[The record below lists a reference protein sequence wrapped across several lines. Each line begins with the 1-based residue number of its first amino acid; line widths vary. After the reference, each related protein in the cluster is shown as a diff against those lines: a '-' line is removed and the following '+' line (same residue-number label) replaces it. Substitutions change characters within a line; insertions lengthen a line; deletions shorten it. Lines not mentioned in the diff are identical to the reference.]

1 MTQNIKLEIG
11 IWDSIEFVEGAI
23 MDDAREETIEQ
34 VLDLFNEYKAL
45 RTAAAL
51 GALVAAYAEE
61 VEELY
66 KPEGAHQRLVAFMA
80 NIQGMQEA

>member
-11 IWDSIEFVEGAI
+11 IWDSIEFIEGAI
-23 MDDAREETIEQ
+23 QDDARDETIEQ
-34 VLDLFNEYKAL
+34 LMDLFNEYKAL

-66 KPEGAHQRLVAFMA
+66 HSEYAHQRLINFMTNLLA
-80 NIQGMQEA
+80 IQE

>member
-11 IWDSIEFVEGAI
+11 IWDSIEFIEGAI
-23 MDDAREETIEQ
+23 QDDAREETIEQ
-34 VLDLFNEYKAL
+34 LMDLFNEYKAL

-51 GALVAAYAEE
+51 GALVAAYSEE

-66 KPEGAHQRLVAFMA
+66 HSEYAHQRLINFMTNLLA
-80 NIQGMQEA
+80 IQE

>member
-11 IWDSIEFVEGAI
+11 IWDSIEFIEGAI
-23 MDDAREETIEQ
+23 QDDAREETIEQ
-34 VLDLFNEYKAL
+34 LMDLFNEYKAL

-51 GALVAAYAEE
+51 GALVAAYTEE

-66 KPEGAHQRLVAFMA
+66 HSEPAHQRLINFMTNLLA
-80 NIQGMQEA
+80 IQE

>member
-66 KPEGAHQRLVAFMA
+66 IPEAAHQRLVAFMA